1 VDGEAGILLKTK
13 VHTTETNLKPLYKL
27 VEVDCLMPRQ
37 APLEVRTHAFKLFS
51 QGMTVSKIVSGLGK
65 KFPNEPVSAPTI
77 YSWKRRYNWAE
88 RKNNVEEK
96 ALAKVEESQASRI
109 AKDDIE
115 QRKIYDRI
123 TKKAIDELEN
133 LTFQRPGDA
142 VKAVD
147 IGIQGSRGIAR
158 GLVNISFVEEVL
170 DILSE
175 EIHDEDTRIRLS
187 IRLGALMQKTP
198 DGD

>member
-1 VDGEAGILLKTK
+1 
-13 VHTTETNLKPLYKL
+13 
-27 VEVDCLMPRQ
+27 MPRQ
-37 APLEVRTHAFKLFS
+37 APLAVRTHAFKLYS
-51 QGMTVSKIVSGLGK
+51 QGMTVHEIVSGLDK
-65 KFPNEPVSAPTI
+65 KFPSEPVSAPTI

-88 RKNNVEEK
+88 RKDNVEEQ
-96 ALAKVEESQASRI
+96 ALAKVEESQASQL

-115 QRKIYDRI
+115 QKRIYDRI

-133 LTFQRPGDA
+133 LSFQRPGDA

-170 DILSE
+170 NILSE
-175 EIHDEDTRIRLS
+175 EIHDDDTRMRLS

-198 DGD
+198 DDN

>member
-1 VDGEAGILLKTK
+1 MLAG
-13 VHTTETNLKPLYKL
+13 
-27 VEVDCLMPRQ
+27 VDCSMPRQ
-37 APLEVRTHAFKLFS
+37 APLAVRTHAFKLYS
-51 QGMTVSKIVSGLGK
+51 QGMPVSKIVTGLGK
-65 KFPNEPVSAPTI
+65 KFPNEPISAPTV

-88 RKNNVEEK
+88 RKDNVEEK
-96 ALAKVEESQASRI
+96 ALAKVEESQVSQL

-115 QRKIYDRI
+115 QRRIYDRV

-170 DILSE
+170 GILAE
-175 EIHDEDTRIRLS
+175 EIHDEDTRMRLS

-198 DGD
+198 DDN

>member
-1 VDGEAGILLKTK
+1 MMVTSQKPPSILVGAG
-13 VHTTETNLKPLYKL
+13 YS
-27 VEVDCLMPRQ
+27 MPRQ
-37 APLEVRTHAFKLFS
+37 APLAVRTHAFKLYS
-51 QGMTVSKIVSGLGK
+51 QGMTVAEIVGGLGK
-65 KFPNEPVSAPTI
+65 KFPNESVSPPTI

-88 RKNNVEEK
+88 RKENVEEQ
-96 ALAKVEESQASRI
+96 ALAKVEESQVSQL

-115 QRKIYDRI
+115 QRRIYDRI

-133 LTFQRPGDA
+133 LSFQRPGDA

-170 DILSE
+170 NILAE
-175 EIHDEDTRIRLS
+175 EIHDEDTRMRLS

-198 DGD
+198 DDN

>member
-1 VDGEAGILLKTK
+1 MMGTNQRLLSMLAG
-13 VHTTETNLKPLYKL
+13 
-27 VEVDCLMPRQ
+27 VDCSMPRQ
-37 APLEVRTHAFKLFS
+37 APLAVRTHAFKLYS
-51 QGMTVSKIVSGLGK
+51 QGMPVSKIVTGLGK
-65 KFPNEPVSAPTI
+65 KFPNEPISAPTV

-88 RKNNVEEK
+88 RKDNVEEK
-96 ALAKVEESQASRI
+96 ALAKVEESQVSQL

-115 QRKIYDRI
+115 QRRIYDRV

-170 DILSE
+170 GILAE
-175 EIHDEDTRIRLS
+175 EIHDEDTRMRLS
-187 IRLGALMQKTP
+187 IRLGALMQKTT
-198 DGD
+198 DDN